1 MRTMRNNRESPDNSV
16 SAQGKGCE
24 KDRTVPLGRTTWVM
38 LVNKTSQKPVF
49 PGFSPLYLFKYPQ
62 ISPVLPK
69 YAQIPPS
76 LLEGN
81 QWCSWARSPFQWAKG
96 GAR

>member
-1 MRTMRNNRESPDNSV
+1 
-16 SAQGKGCE
+16 
-24 KDRTVPLGRTTWVM
+24 
-38 LVNKTSQKPVF
+38 
-49 PGFSPLYLFKYPQ
+49 
-62 ISPVLPK
+62 LPK